1 MNPEDTGLI
10 TSNFPPRETLRGHK
24 RCEEEVPPRF
34 HQHRVA
40 HASPDGDS
48 APAQDETCGAG
59 TGVLSAGSGLE
70 PGCLAG
76 HHPAGEP
83 SRAPSLPS
91 LVSSVKR
98 DPQNSTP
105 RN

>member
-10 TSNFPPRETLRGHK
+10 TSNFLPRETLRGHK

-40 HASPDGDS
+40 HASPDGDG

-59 TGVLSAGSGLE
+59 TGVTSAGSGLD
-70 PGCLAG
+70 
-76 HHPAGEP
+76 PAAWPATTRRGSQAERP
-83 SRAPSLPS
+83 
-91 LVSSVKR
+91 VS
-98 DPQNSTP
+98 PP
-105 RN
+105 LFHL